1 MSVTRSPQ
9 RGNSRKGPGAARGA
23 YPPHPMPI
31 SRPVLL
37 LAAVLV
43 LPACVKTPP
52 PGAEAD
58 ASSTAS
64 ATPAA
69 ASSAPATAAAAASS
83 ATPPVPAG
91 LGAVGTSLAG
101 RLAQEA
107 QSRPPIHPNA
117 DEILAAF
124 AKAGGMVPTKNQ
136 GLGSTYNAKF
146 CEGGTTEDGLVT
158 ISICEYA
165 DADSAKAGLKALQDI
180 FPAKAATHVLRKNTV
195 LTTLK
200 LKDGPPAQALEAK
213 LLAAYKGL

>member
-1 MSVTRSPQ
+1 
-9 RGNSRKGPGAARGA
+9 
-23 YPPHPMPI
+23 MPI
-31 SRPVLL
+31 SRPVLW
-37 LAAVLV
+37 LAAVLTM
-43 LPACVKTPP
+43 PACVKTPP

-58 ASSTAS
+58 ASSAAS

-69 ASSAPATAAAAASS
+69 SSVPATASSAASS
-83 ATPPVPAG
+83 SPTPAAPSG
-91 LGAVGTSLAG
+91 LGAVATTLAG
-101 RLAQEA
+101 RLGQEA

-124 AKAGGMVPTKNQ
+124 AKVGGVVATKNQ
-136 GLGSTYNAKF
+136 GLGSTYKAKF

-165 DADSAKAGLKALQDI
+165 DADSAKAGLQALQEI
-180 FPAKAATHVLRKNTV
+180 FPAKAAAHVLRKDTV

-200 LKDGPPAQALEAK
+200 LKDGPPAQALESK

>member
-1 MSVTRSPQ
+1 
-9 RGNSRKGPGAARGA
+9 
-23 YPPHPMPI
+23 MPI
-31 SRPVLL
+31 SRPVLW

-43 LPACVKTPP
+43 APACVKTPP

-64 ATPAA
+64 ATPAP
-69 ASSAPATAAAAASS
+69 ASSVPATASAAASS
-83 ATPPVPAG
+83 ATPPG

-124 AKAGGMVPTKNQ
+124 AKTGGVVPTKNQ
-136 GLGSTYNAKF
+136 GLGSTYKAKF

-165 DADSAKAGLKALQDI
+165 DGDSAKVGLQALQEI
-180 FPAKAATHVLRKNTV
+180 FPAKAATHVMRKNTV

-200 LKDGPPAQALEAK
+200 LKDGPPAQALETK